1 MKRPLLWT
9 ITKFLRILSSF
20 WSTGAFLIWGL
31 FESLSG
37 DNNERF
43 MMMSVM
49 CVSEM
54 GVVRNDDC
62 LAEVKMSVSFIRYI
76 FSKTGADSSFL
87 STAVPIKLIGTRP
100 WILDFCMLTKERRF
114 LTNFY
119 ARFSF
124 TYGSAS
130 FWNSRTLDFL
140 TFQPPALVLFA
151 DLDDAVLI
159 VDLDYINVELK
170 GYSKDGYL
178 NSCSSLL
185 RPSLTI
191 LDRSPSILL
200 LCDRSVNSK
209 FVFMLIIASCFC
221 LTRS

>member
-1 MKRPLLWT
+1 M
-9 ITKFLRILSSF
+9 SSF

-100 WILDFCMLTKERRF
+100 
-114 LTNFY
+114 
-119 ARFSF
+119 
-124 TYGSAS
+124 
-130 FWNSRTLDFL
+130 
-140 TFQPPALVLFA
+140 
-151 DLDDAVLI
+151 
-159 VDLDYINVELK
+159 
-170 GYSKDGYL
+170 
-178 NSCSSLL
+178 
-185 RPSLTI
+185 
-191 LDRSPSILL
+191 
-200 LCDRSVNSK
+200 
-209 FVFMLIIASCFC
+209 
-221 LTRS
+221 